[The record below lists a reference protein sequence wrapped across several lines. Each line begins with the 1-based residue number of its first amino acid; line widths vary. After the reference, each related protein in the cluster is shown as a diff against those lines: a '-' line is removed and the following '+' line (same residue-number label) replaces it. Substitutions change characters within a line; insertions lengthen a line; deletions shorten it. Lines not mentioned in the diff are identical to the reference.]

1 MSKTQGKE
9 CPGEIECFFGQ
20 SENMPAKRKKSPD
33 PIVEQLA
40 IAVPVQR
47 LWQALTDPR
56 FLGDLVLGHV
66 EMDWR
71 PGRPFVWHWGE
82 WEKAAPKKG
91 DFAWRGTVLDSVPG
105 AALVLGGSGNPVVT
119 FTVKGEGSASLV
131 TIIQAEGPK
140 GIDREAFRYGWAD
153 FLLKLKT
160 RLEPPGLL
168 DALYLRT
175 LVRGT
180 PGEILHSFLSG
191 KTLGKLLPGKA
202 EVQAR
207 PQGRFEWQWKGTE
220 ARATG
225 SIIEFQKGHRIAL
238 AWEATAPASEVRI
251 EATKTPYGTLVSLE
265 HLNLGHGRV
274 GVAASSP
281 ARDRE
286 SYRRLWAQ
294 LLERLRCYFFYGKKI
309 RTG

>member
-1 MSKTQGKE
+1 
-9 CPGEIECFFGQ
+9 
-20 SENMPAKRKKSPD
+20 MPARRKELPE

-40 IAVPVQR
+40 VAAPAARV
-47 LWQALTDPR
+47 WQALTNPR
-56 FLGDLVLGHV
+56 AIGDIVLGHV

-71 PGRPFVWHWGE
+71 PGRPFLWQWGV

-91 DFAWRGTVLDSVPG
+91 DFTWGGTVLDSVPG
-105 AALVLGGSGNPVVT
+105 STLVLGGPGSPTAT
-119 FTVKGEGSASLV
+119 FTVKGQGGASLV
-131 TIIQAEGPK
+131 TVVQGEGPS
-140 GIDREAFRYGWAD
+140 GSDIEAFRYGWAD

-160 RLEPPGLL
+160 LLEPPGLF

-175 LVRGT
+175 LVRAT
-180 PGEILHSFLSG
+180 PAEILKAFLSG
-191 KTLGKLLPGKA
+191 AALGKLLPGKA
-202 EVQAR
+202 KVQAK
-207 PQGRFEWQWKGTE
+207 PLGRFEWLWKQPE
-220 ARATG
+220 ARAAG
-225 SIIEFQKGHRIAL
+225 AIVEFEKGHRISL

-286 SYRRLWAQ
+286 GYRRLWAL
-294 LLERLRCYFFYGKKI
+294 LLERLRCYFYYGKKI